1 MGVFLLCLGTLK
13 GIPVGTIISHMASQK
28 QNKTKKGQREKKERE
43 EGKKIKGL
51 LDALAQHRKG
61 ENPPWRI
68 QLTQGELETHDQS
81 NRKLRTSSSPVKT
94 I

>member
-1 MGVFLLCLGTLK
+1 
-13 GIPVGTIISHMASQK
+13 MASQK
-28 QNKTKKGQREKKERE
+28 QNKKKGQREKKERE
-43 EGKKIKGL
+43 EEKKIKGH

-81 NRKLRTSSSPVKT
+81 NRKLRTSSGPVKPIET
-94 I
+94 NPSLCKL